1 MKKPA
6 QDNLD
11 FDYKYGFSMPD
22 TSVVRIPKGINEDIV
37 RQISALKNEPQWMT
51 DLRVKSYKIFFRKT
65 DA

>member
-22 TSVVRIPKGINEDIV
+22 TSVVRIPKGINEDLSSIV
-37 RQISALKNEPQWMT
+37 AHFSMLKF
-51 DLRVKSYKIFFRKT
+51 V
-65 DA
+65 